1 MNRYANNKKVGGVYL
16 VEYQVKK
23 FEELSTAEFY
33 AIVKERIAVFVVEQ
47 QCPYQEVDDIDGQAW
62 HTYFQDTDGKILA
75 YTRVYEEVDSIHLG
89 RVLVHQNNRK
99 DGLGRK
105 IVQETINMIQKKFP
119 EKPIVIGAQEYL
131 QAFYE
136 SFGFKAISDVYL
148 EDDIPHIDMKKEQ
161 VTS

>member
-1 MNRYANNKKVGGVYL
+1 P
-16 VEYQVKK
+16 
-23 FEELSTAEFY
+23 
-33 AIVKERIAVFVVEQ
+33 VFVVEQ
-47 QCPYQEVDDIDGQAW
+47 QCPYQEVDDIDGEAW
-62 HTYFQDTDGKILA
+62 HTFFQDTDGKILA
-75 YTRVYEEVDSIHLG
+75 YTRVYEEAESIHFG
-89 RVLVHQNNRK
+89 RVLVHQDNRK

-105 IVQETINMIQKKFP
+105 IVQETINMIQKNFP

-161 VTS
+161 VAS

>member
-1 MNRYANNKKVGGVYL
+1 MNGYANNKKSRGVYL

-75 YTRVYEEVDSIHLG
+75 YTRVYEEADSIPF
-89 RVLVHQNNRK
+89 LVAFLFIKITVKTTR
-99 DGLGRK
+99 RK
-105 IVQETINMIQKKFP
+105 IVQANDQHDPEKIS
-119 EKPIVIGAQEYL
+119 EKPIVIGCTR
-131 QAFYE
+131 
-136 SFGFKAISDVYL
+136 ISTGL
-148 EDDIPHIDMKKEQ
+148 L
-161 VTS
+161 

>member
-1 MNRYANNKKVGGVYL
+1 MDKLG
-16 VEYQVKK
+16 
-23 FEELSTAEFY
+23 
-33 AIVKERIAVFVVEQ
+33 
-47 QCPYQEVDDIDGQAW
+47 

-75 YTRVYEEVDSIHLG
+75 YTRVYEEVDSIHFG

-105 IVQETINMIQKKFP
+105 IVQETINMIQKKISR
-119 EKPIVIGAQEYL
+119 KTNCDWCTRISTGL
-131 QAFYE
+131 YE

>member
-1 MNRYANNKKVGGVYL
+1 MKK
-16 VEYQVKK
+16 
-23 FEELSTAEFY
+23 
-33 AIVKERIAVFVVEQ
+33 R
-47 QCPYQEVDDIDGQAW
+47 
-62 HTYFQDTDGKILA
+62 
-75 YTRVYEEVDSIHLG
+75 RVSIFG
-89 RVLVHQNNRK
+89 RVLVHQDNRK

-105 IVQETINMIQKKFP
+105 IVQETINMIQKNFP

-161 VTS
+161 VAS

>member
-1 MNRYANNKKVGGVYL
+1 
-16 VEYQVKK
+16 
-23 FEELSTAEFY
+23 
-33 AIVKERIAVFVVEQ
+33 
-47 QCPYQEVDDIDGQAW
+47 DGQAW

-75 YTRVYEEVDSIHLG
+75 YTRVYEEAECIHFG